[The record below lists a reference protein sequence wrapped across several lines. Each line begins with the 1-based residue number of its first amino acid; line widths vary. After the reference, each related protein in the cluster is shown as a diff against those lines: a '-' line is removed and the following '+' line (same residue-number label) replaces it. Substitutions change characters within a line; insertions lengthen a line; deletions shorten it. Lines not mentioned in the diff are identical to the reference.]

1 MKETPIKLSVDDK
14 KPDKERPP
22 VVKEIPHADVCIMA
36 GGSGERFWP
45 MSRQRTPKHLLKLFS
60 ERTLVEETVRRLD
73 GVVPRANVFV
83 LTNVAQLDG
92 TREALHGLL
101 PAENIIAEPAKRDTA
116 AAASLATGLVR
127 ARDPKGVL
135 ALLPA
140 DSYIRDTVTFG
151 KQLRQGLN
159 RASQTTALLTFAIK
173 PTHAATSFGYLKL
186 GEDVTGGDGFRKVAK
201 FVEKPDPATAARY
214 VASGNFAWNAGMFVW
229 SVGSYLAE
237 ADLHTPKLAKFIRE
251 FPAGDPTAYLAARFL
266 TLLPKVSVDYAILEK
281 AATVET
287 LLAEFDWDDVGV
299 WTALPTYLPR
309 DGAGN
314 ATRGMVVTQGGAAN
328 NIALSNGRVIAL
340 VGVKDLVV
348 VETADAI
355 LVCHRNAVDDIKK
368 LMPQLPKDVL

>member
-22 VVKEIPHADVCIMA
+22 VVKEIPHAYVCIMA

-140 DSYIRDTVTFG
+140 RISVT
-151 KQLRQGLN
+151 R
-159 RASQTTALLTFAIK
+159 
-173 PTHAATSFGYLKL
+173 
-186 GEDVTGGDGFRKVAK
+186 
-201 FVEKPDPATAARY
+201 
-214 VASGNFAWNAGMFVW
+214 
-229 SVGSYLAE
+229 
-237 ADLHTPKLAKFIRE
+237 
-251 FPAGDPTAYLAARFL
+251 
-266 TLLPKVSVDYAILEK
+266 
-281 AATVET
+281 
-287 LLAEFDWDDVGV
+287 
-299 WTALPTYLPR
+299 
-309 DGAGN
+309 
-314 ATRGMVVTQGGAAN
+314 
-328 NIALSNGRVIAL
+328 
-340 VGVKDLVV
+340 
-348 VETADAI
+348 
-355 LVCHRNAVDDIKK
+355 
-368 LMPQLPKDVL
+368 